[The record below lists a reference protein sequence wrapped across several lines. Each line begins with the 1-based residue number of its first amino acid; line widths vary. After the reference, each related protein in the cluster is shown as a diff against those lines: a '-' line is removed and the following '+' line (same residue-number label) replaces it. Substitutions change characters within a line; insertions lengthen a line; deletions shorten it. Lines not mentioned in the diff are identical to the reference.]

1 MDDVHNEQKS
11 VKERS
16 SLLIVPI
23 DVVFDHERNLSFT
36 FSNGNIHNSSL
47 LLPVF
52 SARYNYTTSYSFIEE
67 LVHLSLIE
75 DF

>member
-23 DVVFDHERNLSFT
+23 DVVFDHERNVSFLQST
-36 FSNGNIHNSSL
+36 NIFKRQHKQ
-47 LLPVF
+47 VF
-52 SARYNYTTSYSFIEE
+52 SLEKENYIISYSLIEE
-67 LVHLSLIE
+67 LVNISLTE